1 MSGNVEET
9 LRLQFGTAANTI
21 STQWLELHARE
32 SQDPRLMRADGSP
45 RLIAFEAKDR
55 VQKRRVAANAT
66 KRPRVADIQEQAAW
80 TGNVQVYDQSEAEP
94 VDSASNDNGLWNW
107 SRLHANNLFEVDEFR
122 AHMPLHNFYEG
133 YAVSKDG
140 SISNSTFEAAEER
153 IRGVLEE
160 CDRLR
165 FVQTLVDM
173 DSSWGGFAHEIL
185 TYVSE
190 ECPSAVVVTF
200 ANDWTYP
207 LADQSIESV
216 FALTPDNRDKVKNEA
231 RKRIN
236 IASALGLLSEVS
248 TLLVP
253 IAMSDVSL
261 PRASRFAHL
270 HGVSSESCA
279 QMGTIAATAIDLA
292 LSAYRHKSVYE
303 VVEGVVP
310 SRKIMELAARFPF
323 EGNPVELLDAI
334 SNQSEVSTPQDDPLA
349 NASLL
354 PAIPERAALR
364 SRYEEDQDD
373 DDEASSTDGKVFYR
387 RFHLR
392 GSFPDYSSSLYD
404 SIQRVRS
411 TKCVVQWTSDA
422 RVELSSSYRIPALAG
437 ARVDAVSQLSTS
449 SRIGAYVD
457 HVTQLLESA
466 DKRVLYEFTRSGM
479 NPDAVEDL
487 HAALGGISDAYQE

>member
-21 STQWLELHARE
+21 GTQWLELHARE
-32 SQDPRLMRADGSP
+32 HQDR
-45 RLIAFEAKDR
+45 
-55 VQKRRVAANAT
+55 RRVTPNAT

-94 VDSASNDNGLWNW
+94 VDSASDNNGLWNW
-107 SRLHANNLFEVDEFR
+107 SRLHVSNLFEVDEFR
-122 AHMPLHNFYEG
+122 AHIPLHNFYEG
-133 YAVSKDG
+133 FAVSKDG
-140 SISNSTFEAAEER
+140 NISNSTFEAAEER

-173 DSSWGGFAHEIL
+173 DSSWGGFAHEML

-190 ECPSAVVVTF
+190 ECPSAVVATF

-216 FALTPDNRDKVKNEA
+216 FALTPDNRDKAKNEA

-261 PRASRFAHL
+261 PRASRFAYL
-270 HGVSSESCA
+270 HGVAPENCA

-292 LSAYRHKSVYE
+292 LSAYRHRSVYE

-310 SRKIMELAARFPF
+310 SRKLMELAARFPF

-334 SNQSEVSTPQDDPLA
+334 SNESDVSTPQDDPLA
-349 NASLL
+349 NVSLL

-364 SRYEEDQDD
+364 NRYEDDEDD
-373 DDEASSTDGKVFYR
+373 DVEASSTGAKVFYR

-392 GSFPDYSSSLYD
+392 GSYPDYSSSLYD
-404 SIQRVRS
+404 AIHRTRS
-411 TKCVVQWTSDA
+411 AKCVVQWTSDA
-422 RVELSSSYRIPALAG
+422 RLELPSSYRVPALAG
-437 ARVDAVSQLSTS
+437 ACVDAVSQLSTS
-449 SRIGAYVD
+449 SRIGAYVG
-457 HVTQLLESA
+457 HVAQLLESA

-479 NPDAVEDL
+479 NPDALEDL
-487 HAALGGISDAYQE
+487 HAALGAISDAYQE